1 MFLLIGLALA
11 GVPTKLAPDEERGE
25 ALYRASCWQCHGVN
39 ALGDGPLSAAV
50 PSPPLAGRIVSDDF
64 PDTVDLI
71 EAGQGD
77 MPAYSQVL
85 NRHDIRR
92 ILVWL
97 ATLDPETGINPDAPL
112 PEEDTEDTE
121 LEDPPEGTVEGTVE
135 RPETV
140 VPPAG
145 ALKAPPVLPVL
156 PPAED

>member
-25 ALYRASCWQCHGVN
+25 DLYRASCWQCHGVN

-50 PSPPLAGRIVSDDF
+50 PSPPLAGRIASDDF

-71 EAGQGD
+71 QVGQGS

-85 NRHDIRR
+85 NRHDTRR

-112 PEEDTEDTE
+112 PEEAEEAEEAEEPGNAQEDA
-121 LEDPPEGTVEGTVE
+121 VE

-140 VPPAG
+140 PSAG
-145 ALKAPPVLPVL
+145 APKTPPVLRV
-156 PPAED
+156 PPDEDD